1 MLQRHKRLKDGNF
14 QRKRGEGNSGRAVES
29 STSKKHNALNVMKL
43 LGEKKKVK
51 RAMQLSGKH
60 LGWETPLLLP
70 SSAVHSTW
78 LWAKPLSSLE
88 NTL

>member
-43 LGEKKKVK
+43 LGKKKKGEKGNAVK
-51 RAMQLSGKH
+51 
-60 LGWETPLLLP
+60 WETPGLGDTFAP
-70 SSAVHSTW
+70 S
-78 LWAKPLSSLE
+78 
-88 NTL
+88 